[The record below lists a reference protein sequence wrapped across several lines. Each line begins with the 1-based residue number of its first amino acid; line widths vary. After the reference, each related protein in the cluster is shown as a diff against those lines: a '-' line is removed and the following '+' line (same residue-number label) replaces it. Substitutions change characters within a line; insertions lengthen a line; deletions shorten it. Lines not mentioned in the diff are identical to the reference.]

1 MGTTLDESSGST
13 GKPYNWARSEEER
26 RHVRCMIAFFTRY
39 TFGDEPL
46 VVLNTFSM
54 GAPGP
59 PV

>member
-1 MGTTLDESSGST
+1 
-13 GKPYNWARSEEER
+13 
-26 RHVRCMIAFFTRY
+26 MIAFFTRY